1 MISQIK
7 SIISDKT
14 KTAHMPLY
22 KTNLYKILFLDIE
35 TVSQVEDFGKLDTQ
49 WQQLWDG
56 KTQYQRQEDSPAD
69 YYPKRAAVM
78 AEFGKVVCISCGFL
92 KDIDGQRT
100 FRVRSFYG
108 DDEKQLLEDFAEM
121 LIKHFDRDYLL
132 CAHNGKE
139 FDFPYLSRRMIVN
152 GVGLPNCLN
161 TSGLKPWEVPHLD
174 TMEMWKFG
182 DWKSY
187 TSIKL
192 LAALFNIPTPKDDID
207 GSMVGDVYWKEKDLE
222 RIVTYCQK
230 DAVTVARVFLR
241 MEGLPTIKDEEII
254 INND

>member
-1 MISQIK
+1 
-7 SIISDKT
+7 
-14 KTAHMPLY
+14 MPLY
-22 KTNLYKILFLDIE
+22 KTDPFKILFLDIE
-35 TVSQVEDFGKLDTQ
+35 TVSQVEDFNKLAEN
-49 WQQLWDG
+49 WQYLWDG
-56 KTQYQRQEDSPAD
+56 KTQYQRKDDTPEE

-78 AEFGKVVCISCGFL
+78 AEFGKVICISCGFF
-92 KDIDGQRT
+92 KEIDGHRT

-108 DDEKQLLEDFAEM
+108 DDEKKVLEDFAEM
-121 LIKHFDRDYLL
+121 LVKHFDRDFLL

-139 FDFPYLSRRMIVN
+139 FDFPYLSRRMIVH
-152 GVGLPNCLN
+152 GIHLPNSLN

-192 LAALFNIPTPKDDID
+192 LSALLDIPTPKDDID
-207 GSMVGDVYWKEKDLE
+207 GSMVGEVYWKEKNLE

-230 DAVTVARVFLR
+230 DAVTVARVFLK
-241 MEGLPTIKDEEII
+241 MEGLGELPEDEIV

>member
-1 MISQIK
+1 
-7 SIISDKT
+7 
-14 KTAHMPLY
+14 MPLY
-22 KTNLYKILFLDIE
+22 KTDPKKILFLDIE
-35 TVSQVEDFGKLDTQ
+35 TVSRVAEFTELEPE
-49 WQQLWDG
+49 WQSLWDG
-56 KTQYQRQEDSPAD
+56 KTQYQRGEDVSPAE

-78 AEFGKVVCISCGFL
+78 AEFGKVVCISCGYL
-92 KDIDGQRT
+92 NKADGKRV
-100 FRVRSFYG
+100 FRIKSFFG
-108 DDEKQLLEDFAEM
+108 DDEHKLLSDFAEM
-121 LIKHFDRDYLL
+121 LKNHFDRTHVL

-139 FDFPYLSRRMIVN
+139 FDFPYLSRRMIAQ
-152 GVGLPNCLN
+152 GIALPDCLN

-207 GSMVGDVYWKEKDLE
+207 GSMVGEVYWKEKDLQ

-230 DAVTVARVFLR
+230 DTVTVARVFLK
-241 MEGLPTIKDEEII
+241 MEGLPTINDDEIV